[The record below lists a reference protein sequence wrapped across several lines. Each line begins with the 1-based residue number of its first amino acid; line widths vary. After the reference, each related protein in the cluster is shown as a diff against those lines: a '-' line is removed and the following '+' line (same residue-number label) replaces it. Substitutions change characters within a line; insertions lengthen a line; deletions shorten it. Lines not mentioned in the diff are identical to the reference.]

1 MKRITWYFIQSI
13 YDLLLQSQKLPDVEF
28 AFYLTVDLNKVNQ
41 WYENSLV
48 IIIHE

>member
-1 MKRITWYFIQSI
+1 MKRITWYVIQSI
-13 YDLLLQSQKLPDVEF
+13 YDLLLQSQKWPDGVH
-28 AFYLTVDLNKVNQ
+28 LTVDLNKVDQ